1 MMRQAHAVMG
11 PKPSG
16 IICPMQT
23 LRNAHL
29 LARFVLVW
37 FVLFVGVSVASP
49 LVNPQT
55 SQMVCSAMGGM
66 KMVLVDDGAQGGLK
80 SDSGDTFKL
89 SSSMDCPLCAQFS
102 APPCPVVFSFDTTSA
117 LAHALRPV
125 PSAHIAWLTGSP
137 LPPRGPPALS

>member
-1 MMRQAHAVMG
+1 
-11 PKPSG
+11 
-16 IICPMQT
+16 MQT

-29 LARFVLVW
+29 LARFMLVW

-49 LVNPQT
+49 LVSPQA

-66 KMVLVDDGAQGGLK
+66 KMVLADDGAKGGANGHANG
-80 SDSGDTFKL
+80 DSGDTLKL

-102 APPCPVVFSFDTTSA
+102 PAPPPVVFSFDTPSA

-125 PSAHIAWLTGSP
+125 VSAHIAWLTASP

>member
-1 MMRQAHAVMG
+1 
-11 PKPSG
+11 
-16 IICPMQT
+16 MQT

-49 LVNPQT
+49 MVSPKA

-66 KMVLVDDGAQGGLK
+66 KMVLADDSANSGS
-80 SDSGDTFKL
+80 SDTLEL
-89 SSSMDCPLCAQFS
+89 SSNMDCPLCAQFS
-102 APPCPVVFSFDTTSA
+102 APPSPVVFSFDTTSA
-117 LAHALRPV
+117 LAHALRPI

>member
-1 MMRQAHAVMG
+1 
-11 PKPSG
+11 
-16 IICPMQT
+16 MQT

-49 LVNPQT
+49 WVKPQA

-66 KMVLVDDGAQGGLK
+66 KMVNADATGDD
-80 SDSGDTFKL
+80 TVKL

-102 APPCPVVFSFDTTSA
+102 PPPSPVVLSFTTPSA
-117 LAHALRPV
+117 LAHALRPMQ
-125 PSAHIAWLTGSP
+125 SAHIAWLTGSP
-137 LPPRGPPALS
+137 LPPRGPPAIS

>member
-1 MMRQAHAVMG
+1 
-11 PKPSG
+11 
-16 IICPMQT
+16 MQI

-49 LVNPQT
+49 LVNPQA

-66 KMVLVDDGAQGGLK
+66 KMVSSDDGANGQAHGGLK
-80 SDSGDTFKL
+80 GGSGDTVKL
-89 SSSMDCPLCAQFS
+89 SSNMDCPLCAQFS
-102 APPCPVVFSFDTTSA
+102 APPSPVVFSFDTTNA

>member
-1 MMRQAHAVMG
+1 
-11 PKPSG
+11 
-16 IICPMQT
+16 MQT

-49 LVNPQT
+49 MVSPQA

-66 KMVLVDDGAQGGLK
+66 KMVNLDDGANGAANGDAKGG
-80 SDSGDTFKL
+80 SGDTVKL
-89 SSSMDCPLCAQFS
+89 SSSIDCPLCAQFS
-102 APPCPVVFSFDTTSA
+102 APPSPLVLSFDTSSV
-117 LAHALRPV
+117 LAHALRPI

>member
-1 MMRQAHAVMG
+1 
-11 PKPSG
+11 
-16 IICPMQT
+16 MQT

-49 LVNPQT
+49 LVNPQA

-66 KMVLVDDGAQGGLK
+66 KMVLAEDGANGQAPGGLK
-80 SDSGDTFKL
+80 AGSGDTVKL
-89 SSSMDCPLCAQFS
+89 SSNMDCPLCAQFS
-102 APPCPVVFSFDTTSA
+102 APPPPVVFSFETTSA

>member
-1 MMRQAHAVMG
+1 
-11 PKPSG
+11 
-16 IICPMQT
+16 MQT

-49 LVNPQT
+49 IVSPQA

-66 KMVLVDDGAQGGLK
+66 KMVLADDSANSGS
-80 SDSGDTFKL
+80 SDTLKL
-89 SSSMDCPLCAQFS
+89 SSNMDCPLCAQFS
-102 APPCPVVFSFDTTSA
+102 APPSPVVFSFDTTSA
-117 LAHALRPV
+117 LAHALRPI